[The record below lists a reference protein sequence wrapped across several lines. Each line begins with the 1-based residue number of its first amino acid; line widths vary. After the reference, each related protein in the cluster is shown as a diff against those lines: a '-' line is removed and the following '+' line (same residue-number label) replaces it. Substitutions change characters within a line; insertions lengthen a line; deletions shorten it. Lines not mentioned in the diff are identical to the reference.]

1 MRMLGSENQLQA
13 GESVG
18 RYEIISALGRGG
30 MGEVY
35 LARDKMLGRRVAL
48 KFMPESVT
56 TDEHHLRRFEQEA
69 RAASALNHPNIVTIY
84 EVGQVEHRRFIAAEF
99 IDGETL
105 RQRMTDGL
113 RGAID
118 TREAIRIAEQVA
130 SALADAHA
138 NGIVH
143 RDIKP
148 ENIMLRRDGIAKV
161 LDFGLA
167 KYAETQFSGPE
178 DATRE
183 LVKTNPGVV
192 MGTVAYMSPEQARA
206 LPVDARTD
214 VWSLG
219 VVLYEMLAG
228 AQPFTGPSHSDIMVS
243 ILEREPKPLAHQ
255 LSETLDFVITKALS
269 KDRDDRYQTARDLL
283 ADLRRIKTRLL
294 PETVAVSTFAA
305 PPFARPATTSGATSV
320 SQSIGVLPFLNMSAD
335 PENEYFCDGLAE
347 EIINALTKIENLFVV
362 ARTSAFSFKGQQ
374 LDVRE
379 IGRRINVAHVLEGSV
394 RKAGNQLRI
403 TAQLISVEDGYHLW
417 SERYDRELQD
427 VFAIQDEIT
436 LAIVDKLKVKLLRGE
451 RAALLDR
458 YRDNIEAYNLYL
470 KGRYYWGQ
478 RPLMIEK
485 AIEYFELAIARDE
498 NYALAYSGLAD
509 CYYALG
515 SWENGSMA
523 PAVAVPKANAAAK
536 KALTLDIMLAEA
548 HTSLAYG
555 KMHFEWDWAGCDA
568 RLQHAHDINPHYP
581 TMHHW
586 QSHYL
591 TAMGDAAGSLAAS
604 RKFLELD
611 PLDILANIHLAWHYV
626 MAREFDAS
634 VEQCFK
640 SMELFPNSFWPHFC
654 LGITYGEKGLID
666 EGIKELEKSV
676 ELAGIT
682 FAYAGLGY
690 FYGVAGDKAKAKGVI
705 DSLKAMARTRYVP
718 SFDLAMVY
726 TGLGEI
732 DSAFAYLEKAYE
744 ERSSWL
750 AYLKVE
756 PRLDVL
762 RSDARFDEL
771 LKRVGLGS

>member
-1 MRMLGSENQLQA
+1 MVGSENQLQV
-13 GESVG
+13 GEEVG
-18 RYEIISALGRGG
+18 RYEIISPLGRGG

-48 KFMPESVT
+48 KFMPASVT

-84 EVGQVEHRRFIAAEF
+84 EIGEVKNRRFIAAEF

-105 RQRMTDGL
+105 RQRMNDGS
-113 RGAID
+113 RGGID
-118 TREAIRIAEQVA
+118 IGEAFRIAEQVA

-148 ENIMLRRDGIAKV
+148 ENIMLRSDGIAKV

-167 KYAETQFSGPE
+167 KYAETQVSGPE

-228 AQPFTGPSHSDIMVS
+228 TQPFTGSSHSDILVS
-243 ILEREPKPLAHQ
+243 ILGREPPSLAHRD
-255 LSETLDFVITKALS
+255 LSETIDFVITKALT

-294 PETVAVSTFAA
+294 PDTIAASTFSA
-305 PPFARPATTSGATSV
+305 PPLARQVTTSGATAV
-320 SQSIGVLPFLNMSAD
+320 APSIGVLPFVNMSAD

-347 EIINALTKIENLFVV
+347 ELINALTKIENLFVV
-362 ARTSAFSFKGQQ
+362 ARTSAFSFKSQQ

-379 IGRRINVAHVLEGSV
+379 IGRRLNVAHVLEGSV

-436 LAIVDKLKVKLLRGE
+436 LSIVDKLKLKLLRGE

-458 YRDNIEAYNLYL
+458 YRDNVEAYSLYL

-478 RPLMIEK
+478 RPLLIEK
-485 AIEYFELAIARDE
+485 AIDYFEQAIAKDE

-509 CYYALG
+509 CYYSLG
-515 SWENGSMA
+515 SWEVGRLA
-523 PAVAVPKANAAAK
+523 PAVIVPKANAAAQ
-536 KALTLDIMLAEA
+536 KALTLDNMLAEA

-555 KMHFEWDWAGCDA
+555 KMHFEWDWAGANA

-581 TMHHW
+581 TLHHW
-586 QSHYL
+586 QSHYMMA
-591 TAMGDAAGSLAAS
+591 TGDTAGSLAAS
-604 RKFLELD
+604 KKYLEID
-611 PLDILANIHLAWHYV
+611 PLDSLANIHLAWHYV
-626 MAREFDAS
+626 MARDFDAS
-634 VEQCFK
+634 IEQCFK
-640 SMELFPNSFWPHFC
+640 SLDLFPNLFWPHFC
-654 LGITYGEKGLID
+654 LGLTYEQQGLMGESHRQ
-666 EGIKELEKSV
+666 LERAV
-676 ELAGIT
+676 ELADIT
-682 FAYAGLGY
+682 FAYAGLGHSY
-690 FYGVAGDKAKAKGVI
+690 AVAGERAKAQGVI
-705 DSLKAMARTRYVP
+705 DRLNAMAKTRYVP
-718 SFDLAMVY
+718 SFDLAMIY
-726 TGLGEI
+726 TGLGDI
-732 DSAFAYLEKAYE
+732 DSAFAYIDKAYQ

-756 PRLDVL
+756 PRLDRL
-762 RSDARFDEL
+762 RSDARFNDL
-771 LKRVGLGS
+771 LKRVGLVG